1 MHSRPTT
8 AAAPPWGTWTV
19 TFGLASMWLVYPL
32 LIGPLTLLREFYSLA
47 LLCASVLWCL
57 RQHDPEAE
65 MLPVLAWSLLLA
77 ATANAG
83 QGLVQAY
90 QLWRHTGVSD
100 VYGYLHQRNQLAT
113 LLLMGL
119 AACGWIAARPS
130 LQPRSAQRMRAL
142 THLVAMLLGAAVSLS
157 ASRTGLLS
165 LVLLWGASELLARKC
180 SAEEP
185 AAALR
190 RVLRGAV
197 CGYVVAL
204 APTLLS
210 AEHSVGILARQD
222 AQEGVGVCTSRL
234 SLWANV
240 LELIRLKPWL
250 GWGWGEL
257 DYAHFVTLFQGARF
271 CALLANAHNLP
282 LQLAVELGVPLAL
295 LVCSLALWYLWRG
308 QPWREQHPDRLFA
321 WGVLLVAGT
330 HSLLEYPLWYGPFQA
345 STVLCVWILVRTPQH
360 TTPTAPAAR
369 TALPR
374 ALVKG
379 LTLALGSALLAAA
392 LLAADYYRASQI
404 YLLPAQRLGL
414 YRDATAQKIQTS
426 LFFQDVIDFAQL
438 GLTEVTADNA
448 QPMHAL
454 ALKML
459 HFSPEAMVVQKL
471 LTSARLLGL
480 QDAHDFYLQRFA
492 AAYPEAFVQWKASQP
507 GD

>member
-8 AAAPPWGTWTV
+8 AADTPWYAWIMTL
-19 TFGLASMWLVYPL
+19 GLASMWLIYPSVS
-32 LIGPLTLLREFYSLA
+32 GPLALLREFYSWA
-47 LLCASVLWCL
+47 WLCATALWCL
-57 RQHDPEAE
+57 RQHDPETE

-90 QLWRHTGVSD
+90 QLWRHTGGSD

-113 LLLMGL
+113 LCLMGL
-119 AACGWIAARPS
+119 AACGWITARPP
-130 LQPRSAQRMRAL
+130 LEHRSAQRMRAL
-142 THLVAMLLGAAVSLS
+142 THLLAGLLGGAVSLS
-157 ASRTGLLS
+157 ASRTGLLG

-197 CGYVVAL
+197 CGYVLAL

-210 AEHSVGILARQD
+210 AEHSVGILARQN
-222 AQEGVGVCTSRL
+222 AQEGVNVCHSRL

-257 DYAHFVTLFQGARF
+257 DYAHFVTLFHGARF
-271 CALLANAHNLP
+271 CALLSNAHNLP
-282 LQLAVELGVPLAL
+282 LHLAVELGIPLATGGCGL
-295 LVCSLALWYLWRG
+295 LLWGLWRNR
-308 QPWREQHPDRLFA
+308 PWREQNPDRWLA
-321 WGVLLVAGT
+321 WSVLLVVGV
-330 HSLLEYPLWYGPFQA
+330 HSLLEYPLWYGPFQT
-345 STVLCVWILVRTPQH
+345 STMLCLWILWRTPRPR
-360 TTPTAPAAR
+360 TPGTAVAPSALPSTLAQGLQIALGVGLLA
-369 TALPR
+369 TAL
-374 ALVKG
+374 V
-379 LTLALGSALLAAA
+379 
-392 LLAADYYRASQI
+392 AADYYRASQI
-404 YLLPAQRLGL
+404 YLQPPQRLGM
-414 YRDATAQKIQTS
+414 YREHTTQQIQRS
-426 LFFQDVIDFAQL
+426 VWFQDVIDFARL

-448 QPMHAL
+448 ESMHTL

-480 QDAHDFYLQRFA
+480 QNEYDYYQQRLA
-492 AAYPEAFVQWKASQP
+492 AAYPEAFMQWKASQP